1 MQVHAQ
7 ITQTCNDNAFCNLSL
22 SPGQC
27 QILSCLPNQTASNH
41 TCINCVSFDLDSN
54 NVKDI
59 FDVVAGL
66 EHLSEGKSISNEGC
80 TARNQSEI
88 DLFDLLTLIDKIGT
102 NQI

>member
-1 MQVHAQ
+1 M
-7 ITQTCNDNAFCNLSL
+7 
-22 SPGQC
+22 
-27 QILSCLPNQTASNH
+27 SN
-41 TCINCVSFDLDSN
+41 LDSN